1 MLQQIKVGVEV
12 EPLPKKEVS
21 SPNSFESDEG
31 KKLATVRSAG
41 TLLKPAMESPGGDEP
56 NISDEYLKS
65 QRPNKSSSK
74 VKRSAVR

>member
-1 MLQQIKVGVEV
+1 MQQPKLVAEL
-12 EPLPKKEVS
+12 EALPKKEVS

-56 NISDEYLKS
+56 NISD
-65 QRPNKSSSK
+65 
-74 VKRSAVR
+74 